1 MTATEAR
8 TMEAAIAGH
17 VKALRAEVESLNSTI
32 ADRNAHIATLK
43 ASVERLHVKRDEAE
57 RHNIYRYNARQ
68 RLWSR
73 KTFGNGKRTKGIIA
87 HIRKELAEIEAKPD
101 DLEEW
106 IDVVILALD
115 GYWRH
120 GGEPIDLMWHLQA
133 KQDKN
138 YERQWPAPGPEDEPT
153 EHVREV

>member
-1 MTATEAR
+1 
-8 TMEAAIAGH
+8 MESAIAGY

-32 ADRNAHIATLK
+32 ADRNAHIARLQET
-43 ASVERLHVKRDEAE
+43 VERLHVKRDEAE
-57 RHNIYRYNARQ
+57 RHNIHRYNARQ

-138 YERQWPAPGPEDEPT
+138 YDRQWPAPGPEDEPV